1 MNVVRG
7 GVYPSPPARARIA
20 EYFATLLPSLSC
32 IICSLTI
39 GSLER
44 AFFVLKSLSL
54 LLLLSLPV
62 SAQQKEKKL
71 DFPVKLWSDHYFLK
85 STATETQSQELLD
98 FMEIVH
104 KTYMALLK
112 PKNKKAVE
120 SREFTLIL
128 HKDNKEYMDAGAPKG
143 SGAYYNGKELVGY
156 YDPSN
161 MKPFFAHEGMHQ
173 FTDITSKNMDNF
185 PMWFT
190 EGIADCIGNSE
201 VRKGKLYMCV
211 KSGDIARMRLPL
223 IQKAI
228 KDRKAYS
235 LRNLLRLNRRKFMSN
250 AGLCYAQSWSFCHF
264 LMTYPKQEDRGKQI
278 PNGKYRK
285 KLATYYELMRDGGI
299 SHDEAWKIAFK
310 GLTLYELEARWK
322 KYVQELDAGKFLGVQ
337 CAEIEVEEAKKL
349 GLEDGCSGI
358 RINSVNPGS
367 AAASGDLQKED
378 ILIDF
383 DGKKFQQGESLLNLR
398 QWMQKV
404 PYSRSIKVIV
414 LRDGKEI
421 EARLKWKRP

>member
-1 MNVVRG
+1 
-7 GVYPSPPARARIA
+7 
-20 EYFATLLPSLSC
+20 
-32 IICSLTI
+32 
-39 GSLER
+39 
-44 AFFVLKSLSL
+44 
-54 LLLLSLPV
+54 
-62 SAQQKEKKL
+62 
-71 DFPVKLWSDHYFLK
+71 
-85 STATETQSQELLD
+85 
-98 FMEIVH
+98 
-104 KTYMALLK
+104 
-112 PKNKKAVE
+112 
-120 SREFTLIL
+120 
-128 HKDNKEYMDAGAPKG
+128 
-143 SGAYYNGKELVGY
+143 
-156 YDPSN
+156 
-161 MKPFFAHEGMHQ
+161 
-173 FTDITSKNMDNF
+173 
-185 PMWFT
+185 
-190 EGIADCIGNSE
+190 E
-201 VRKGKLYMCV
+201 VRKVKLYMCI

-228 KDRKAYS
+228 KERKAYS
-235 LRNLLRLNRRKFMSN
+235 LKNLLRLDRRKFMNN

-337 CAEIEVEEAKKL
+337 CAEIDGEEAKKL
-349 GLEDGCSGI
+349 GLEEGCTGI
-358 RINSVNPGS
+358 RINSVSPDS

-383 DGKKFQQGESLLNLR
+383 DGKKFQQGKSLLNLR

-404 PYSRSIKVIV
+404 PYGRSIKVIV
-414 LRDGKEI
+414 IRDGKEV